1 MIKIYQRDLRNE
13 YERVIKVLCCMISYR
28 QKKKRHDFIV
38 LLIFTKRQI
47 FIVAM
52 LITST
57 GFTIK
62 VSWMG
67 Y

>member
-28 QKKKRHDFIV
+28 QKKRHDFIV
-38 LLIFTKRQI
+38 LLIFTKKQI